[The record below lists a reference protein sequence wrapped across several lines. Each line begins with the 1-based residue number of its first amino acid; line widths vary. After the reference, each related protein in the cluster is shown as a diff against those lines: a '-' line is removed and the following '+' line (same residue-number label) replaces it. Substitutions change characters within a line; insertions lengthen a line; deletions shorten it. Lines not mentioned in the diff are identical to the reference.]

1 MLGAFIE
8 SFIRRCPKLK
18 NRFFKPDLPNLQVRP
33 KICFENAT
41 RLTSKSSIRH
51 VRNRFYEPSLLVTYK
66 LHEFLMHYLHNV
78 MRIRPS
84 VNRRQLI
91 KASAGLA
98 TLLSMASFAAP
109 VKLRV
114 AAASDLKFA
123 LTNLA
128 KRFTAISGIE
138 IDLQFGS
145 SGNIAQ
151 QIQQG
156 LPVDLF
162 LSADES
168 YVLTLAKTELTQGGV
183 QDSGAQYATGRI
195 ALMLSKNSA
204 FQLPKNEA
212 EARLTLQNQLKSI
225 RKFAIANPEHAP
237 YGRAAKEALQNLGL
251 WEQLQPKL
259 VLGDNISQ
267 ATQFVTSG
275 AAQAGITALSLALAP
290 EVSGQSGGY
299 WLLPAGLHTPL
310 KQRMVILKSAHPTAR
325 ALFDY
330 LQTPAAKAVLAKYGF
345 ST

>member
-1 MLGAFIE
+1 
-8 SFIRRCPKLK
+8 
-18 NRFFKPDLPNLQVRP
+18 
-33 KICFENAT
+33 
-41 RLTSKSSIRH
+41 
-51 VRNRFYEPSLLVTYK
+51 
-66 LHEFLMHYLHNV
+66 MHYLHKV
-78 MRIRPS
+78 MRISLP
-84 VNRRQLI
+84 VNRRRLI
-91 KASAGLA
+91 KTSAALVA
-98 TLLSMASFAAP
+98 LVSAASFAAP

-123 LTNLA
+123 LTALA
-128 KRFTAISGIE
+128 KSFTTVTSIE

-145 SGNIAQ
+145 SGNFAK

-156 LPVDLF
+156 LPLDLF

-168 YVLTLAKTELTQGGV
+168 YVLTLAKAGLTLGGV
-183 QDSGAQYATGRI
+183 QDTGALYATGRI
-195 ALMLSKNSA
+195 ALILPKNSA
-204 FQLPKNEA
+204 LQLPKTES
-212 EARLTLQNQLKSI
+212 EARSNLSAQLQSV

-237 YGRAAKEALQNLGL
+237 YGRAAREALQNLGL

-290 EVSGQSGGY
+290 EVAVQSRGH
-299 WLLPAGLHTPL
+299 WLLPANLHALL
-310 KQRMVILKSAHPTAR
+310 KQRMVLLKSAQPGAK

-345 ST
+345 SV